1 MGELKLLKLHQVT
14 GGDTYEIA
22 YASSYPGTHWSK
34 DSLYLSDVDR
44 GIQLLAPYL
53 NRVFPH
59 FSYYGPQKITL
70 SQWHAV
76 EQYVQQ
82 QGTDWPFI
90 QRFFCEVE
98 EWLKKGNGGSDFFWI
113 LGI

>member
-1 MGELKLLKLHQVT
+1 MAELRLLKLHEVT

-34 DSLYLSDVDR
+34 DSLYLSDDDS

-70 SQWHAV
+70 SQWEAV
-76 EQYVQQ
+76 EQCFQQ
-82 QGTDWPFI
+82 QGIGQPSI
-90 QRFFCEVE
+90 QRFFSEIK
-98 EWLKKGNGGSDFFWI
+98 EWLKKGNGKSDFFWI